1 MTRTAPTRWAPHW
14 ETIDGVV
21 YMTETGGTFHVDR
34 QQVGHKLSWDEDG
47 NPLTGEF
54 SHELVRFDGKPVV
67 RHTTGSDGSDLI
79 HNEKDLSSVID
90 GGGGNDTI
98 KGGRKNDELRGGD
111 GNDYVRGGGGGDL
124 VFGGSG
130 NDRVTGGSG
139 NDELHGGD
147 GHDFLFG
154 GSGTD
159 IMYGGAGDDIFF
171 LKDMLAPNPVDFRA
185 IFETADTIKDFQIGE
200 DKIRLGTYEHVTYQN
215 VTVGE
220 DVYTVIQ
227 GLNDNGGSHVRGIIE
242 GDVDLSHSDFK
253 NARSVTE
260 LPAQSIEPWTEDVS
274 DIFSHIEPVGDVD
287 IM

>member
-1 MTRTAPTRWAPHW
+1 MARTAPTRWAPHW

-21 YMTETGGTFHVDR
+21 YMTETGGVYHADK

-47 NPLTGEF
+47 NPLTGAF
-54 SHELVRFDGKPVV
+54 SHELEWYEGSPILR
-67 RHTTGSDGSDLI
+67 RTTGSDGSDLI

-98 KGGRKNDELRGGD
+98 KGGRKDDELRGGD
-111 GNDYVRGGGGGDL
+111 GNDYVRGGGGNDQ
-124 VFGGSG
+124 VFGGTG

-139 NDELHGGD
+139 HDELHGGD

-171 LKDMLAPNPVDFRA
+171 LKDTLDPDLGDFRA
-185 IFETADTIKDFQIGE
+185 IVETADTIKDFQIGE

-215 VTVGE
+215 VTVGAN
-220 DVYTVIQ
+220 VYTVIQ
-227 GLNDNGGSHVRGIIE
+227 GRDDNGGSHVRGIIE
-242 GDVDLSHSDFK
+242 GDVDLSQSDFK

-260 LPAQSIEPWTEDVS
+260 IPQQSIEPWTDGDSS
-274 DIFSHIEPVGDVD
+274 DILSLGSVGDVD
-287 IM
+287 II